1 MDFRMDLW
9 ISQWISGFQFGFLP
23 TVYEISFVTDP
34 SGLPPL
40 VLTPYPFSAV
50 VPTVLPPF
58 VPTPYSL
65 SLVVPLGRPRRFRLH
80 PHTQHFRATCTSTPH
95 CGHDLKLRVL
105 IVICS
110 TLSHSTLSAC
120 SSRLLVGFSEAF
132 KRRSTSQFNF
142 RSSWISSGSGS
153 GS

>member
-1 MDFRMDLW
+1 MKNILK
-9 ISQWISGFQFGFLP
+9 SN
-23 TVYEISFVTDP
+23 EIC
-34 SGLPPL
+34 
-40 VLTPYPFSAV
+40 YC
-50 VPTVLPPF
+50 
-58 VPTPYSL
+58 
-65 SLVVPLGRPRRFRLH
+65 LGGGGGGGN
-80 PHTQHFRATCTSTPH
+80 S
-95 CGHDLKLRVL
+95 KLRGGGISPPKGPEKKTL

-110 TLSHSTLSAC
+110 TLSHGTLSAC